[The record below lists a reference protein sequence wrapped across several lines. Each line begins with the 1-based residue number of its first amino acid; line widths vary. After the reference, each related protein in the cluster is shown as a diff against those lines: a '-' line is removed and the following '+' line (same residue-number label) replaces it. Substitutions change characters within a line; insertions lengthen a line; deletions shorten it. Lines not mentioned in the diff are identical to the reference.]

1 MDRRSSVRR
10 LIPVTGASR
19 RARSAGPASGPPS
32 ASCTTGRFDMTLSIS
47 ATAISTHDIPHGDRA
62 VKPGPPTTIGEMS
75 TRLWDRAALV
85 PVRAGERHPEIVA
98 LPAGLPSIEELFTFM
113 RDAERRFETLKMRI
127 EERTYGARGAQVVTM
142 DIAVRHPGQARV
154 VTTERS
160 TKARRQPR
168 ALDHRRPDRPDVLG
182 GASPGHEPTGQEPAP
197 WAGSRAFPGSA
208 TVYEPITS
216 LPMETL
222 AELFVHPAGYCQNVL
237 ATGDCWISGTERI
250 AGREAIVVECDH
262 PRAVEQTVDRPD
274 YHVQVAAD
282 RIDGFVLRL
291 VESVANEVT
300 RVAEVI
306 HVDPDAALPPTTF
319 DFEFPEGTTLLY

>member
-1 MDRRSSVRR
+1 
-10 LIPVTGASR
+10 
-19 RARSAGPASGPPS
+19 
-32 ASCTTGRFDMTLSIS
+32 
-47 ATAISTHDIPHGDRA
+47 
-62 VKPGPPTTIGEMS
+62 MS

-85 PVRAGERHPEIVA
+85 PVRAGERHPEVVA
-98 LPAGLPSIEELFTFM
+98 LPTGLPSIEELFTFM

-127 EERTYGARGAQVVTM
+127 EERTHGARGAQVVTM
-142 DIAVRHPGQARV
+142 DIAVRHPGHARV
-154 VTTERS
+154 VTTEQRS
-160 TKARRQPR
+160 KA
-168 ALDHRRPDRPDVLG
+168 AG
-182 GASPGHEPTGQEPAP
+182 GHELWITDGQIVRTYSA
-197 WAGSRAFPGSA
+197 AHRLGTSRPVRNRVRGLESGQFPGSS

-274 YHVQVAAD
+274 YHVQLAAD

-300 RVAEVI
+300 RVAEVV